1 MHFRLLFIRYR
12 TIVPRVF
19 SLFVYRGK
27 ERTLVMR
34 SSHAALTDSR
44 SSVSRVVQRN
54 LVSVT
59 FPFPSL
65 FSLGKVLGTRLYAA
79 LLPKGGALHYE
90 TKNIRQKYFPGLL
103 SSRKWIFN
111 SSNYNFFRSLQL
123 SNGLMFCFVQ
133 SVQTKQNL
141 SLSSLLEPFLF
152 FPRYQWVHR
161 WNTWLQS
168 RCSMRQFDRILQL
181 HL

>member
-1 MHFRLLFIRYR
+1 M
-12 TIVPRVF
+12 
-19 SLFVYRGK
+19 
-27 ERTLVMR
+27 TLVMR

-59 FPFPSL
+59 FL
-65 FSLGKVLGTRLYAA
+65 FSVFPPFFLRVKSWGRGCTQRSSLT

-90 TKNIRQKYFPGLL
+90 TKNMCQKYHIGLL
-103 SSRKWIFN
+103 SSRKCIFN
-111 SSNYNFFRSLQL
+111 SSNFNFFRSWQL
-123 SNGLMFCFVQ
+123 SNGLMFCFVK
-133 SVQTKQNL
+133 SANPRPARKQNL

-152 FPRYQWVHR
+152 FLRYQWVHR
-161 WNTWLQS
+161 RNTWLQS

-181 HL
+181 HLWTGISWRWKGLSR